1 MRGYPLYN
9 FPAFARATRMWRE
22 RGYDVVS
29 PAEHDLQ
36 MGFNPEIAT
45 DEQGFDVQA
54 ALRWDI
60 EQLLSPDMEAIYML
74 DGWEASFGASTE
86 HAVAAGIGL
95 ERFYETPKDEARY
108 IYREHTAV
116 AR

>member
-1 MRGYPLYN
+1 
-9 FPAFARATRMWRE
+9 MWRE

-60 EQLLSPDMEAIYML
+60 EQLLSPDMEASIC
-74 DGWEASFGASTE
+74 ST
-86 HAVAAGIGL
+86 AGRRHSAL
-95 ERFYETPKDEARY
+95 RLSTL
-108 IYREHTAV
+108 
-116 AR
+116 